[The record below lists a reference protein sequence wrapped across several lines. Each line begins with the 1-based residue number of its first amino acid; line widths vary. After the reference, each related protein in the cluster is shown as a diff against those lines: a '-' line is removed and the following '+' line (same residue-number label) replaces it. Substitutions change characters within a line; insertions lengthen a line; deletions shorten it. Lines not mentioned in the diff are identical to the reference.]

1 MQALHCK
8 ENFRYTHLIYMRS
21 NYYLLL
27 ILTTL
32 ALHSCVSHEE
42 LINFNEDA
50 FPLNTAESIAGQ
62 SSLLVQPEDLLHIT
76 VQSYDPEAAAA
87 FNPPVSAGPNQ
98 QMMVQ
103 GLQGGNQLELFSGYF
118 VDRQGVIDFPV
129 LGQVPVAG
137 KTLDEIKGDLYA
149 RLRPYLNDAV
159 VNIRFLNFKVTVLGE
174 VNAPGQ
180 LRLTNQRVTLLEA
193 LGQAGDLTP
202 YANRR
207 NILLIREQ
215 DGQRIYARINLRK
228 RELFY
233 SPYFYLKQNDLIYVE
248 PLRAR
253 VATVADPAQRFI
265 SYSSGVLSVIT
276 LILAIAK

>member
-1 MQALHCK
+1 
-8 ENFRYTHLIYMRS
+8 
-21 NYYLLL
+21 
-27 ILTTL
+27 
-32 ALHSCVSHEE
+32 
-42 LINFNEDA
+42 LINFNEDV
-50 FPLNTAESIAGQ
+50 FPLNAAESITGQ
-62 SSLLVQPEDLLHIT
+62 GALLAQPEDLLHIT

-87 FNPPVSAGPNQ
+87 FNPPASTGPNQ
-98 QMMVQ
+98 QMMMQ
-103 GLQGGNQLELFSGYF
+103 GIQGGNQLELFSGYF
-118 VDRQGVIDFPV
+118 VDQQGMIDFPV
-129 LGQVPVAG
+129 LGQIPVAG
-137 KTLDEIKGDLYA
+137 KTLDQIKADLYV

-159 VNIRFLNFKVTVLGE
+159 LNIRFLNFKVTVLGE

-228 RELFY
+228 RDLFY

-276 LILAIAK
+276 LILALAK